1 MDIINVSRFLAV
13 MEQRNFSK
21 AARAFDITPQAIAF
35 SIQKL
40 ERELGVPLF
49 MRESGGIIEPTEYAV
64 LLERHA
70 RSLVV
75 AERRAFDAVRSL
87 SEAKSGWLRIG
98 IGETMT
104 GKALMPLL
112 MELARERPD
121 VKIAIQEDYT
131 DRLIAR
137 LENGDIDLIAG
148 SPVTAIEHLETLH
161 QHPLFETSDVIVARQ
176 EHPLAGK
183 KRVSLQDMQAYS
195 WIVPYS
201 RRDAHE
207 AIVTA
212 FLNEGLPPPAS
223 FIFSDAPI
231 FGARLIHEGDFLLL
245 SPSDMAHTDDP
256 SGLKQIDN
264 HDIRIHRTACLIYP
278 RNRPLSEIA
287 QYTCDRILN
296 LLVAG

>member
-1 MDIINVSRFLAV
+1 MDIVNVSRFLAV

-21 AARAFDITPQAIAF
+21 AARTFDITPQAIAF

-40 ERELGVPLF
+40 ERELGAPLF
-49 MRESGGIIEPTEYAV
+49 SRESGGIIEPTEYAL

-70 RSLVV
+70 RPLVV
-75 AERRAFDAVRSL
+75 AERRAFEAVRSL

-112 MELARERPD
+112 LELSRERPD
-121 VKIAIQEDYT
+121 VRIAIQEDYT
-131 DRLIAR
+131 DHLIKR
-137 LENGDIDLIAG
+137 LEAGDIDLIAG
-148 SPVTAIEHLETLH
+148 SPVTAIEHLDSLH
-161 QHPLFETSDVIVARQ
+161 QHALFETSDVIVARR

-183 KRVSLQDMQAYS
+183 AGVTLQDMQAYT

-212 FLNEGLPPPAS
+212 FLNDGLPPPAS

-231 FGARLIHEGDFLLL
+231 FGSRLIHEGDFLLL
-245 SPSDMAHTDDP
+245 SPSDMAHTDEP
-256 SGLKQIDN
+256 YGLQRIDN
-264 HDIRIHRTACLIYP
+264 QDIRIHRTACLIYP
-278 RNRPLSEIA
+278 KNRPLSEIA
-287 QYTCDRILN
+287 QHTCDRILSIFI
-296 LLVAG
+296 AP

>member
-1 MDIINVSRFLAV
+1 MDILNVSRFLAG

-21 AARAFDITPQAIAF
+21 AARSFDITPQAIAF

-49 MRESGGIIEPTEYAV
+49 ARESGGTIEPTEYAV

-75 AERRAFDAVRSL
+75 AERRAVDAVRSF

-104 GKALMPLL
+104 GRALMPLL
-112 MELARERPD
+112 MDLATERPE
-121 VKIAIQEDYT
+121 VRIAIQEDYT
-131 DRLIAR
+131 DRLIGR
-137 LENGDIDLIAG
+137 LENGDVDLIAG
-148 SPVTAIEHLETLH
+148 SPVTAIEHLESLH
-161 QHPLFETSDVIVARQ
+161 QQPLFETSDVIVARQ
-176 EHPLAGK
+176 KHPLAAK
-183 KRVSLQDMQAYS
+183 KRVSLQDMQTFT

-212 FLNEGLPPPAS
+212 FLNEGLQPPTS

-245 SPSDMAHTDDP
+245 SPSDMAHTDAP
-256 SGLKQIDN
+256 SGLKRIDN
-264 HDIRIHRTACLIYP
+264 DDIRIHRTACLIYP
-278 RNRPLSEIA
+278 KNRPLSEIA
-287 QYTCDRILN
+287 RYACDRILEISA
-296 LLVAG
+296 VS